1 MAKIIEPQIASA
13 PTPPS
18 SLIEVDERASQDQA
32 SKYKSSSITSSVLD
46 YEFEN
51 GRRYHAYKAGS
62 YPLPNDEAEL
72 ERIDIKHH
80 VIMLLAGG
88 HLHLAPLVSPM
99 KILDIGTGTGIWAIE
114 MADRYPDSLVI
125 GTDLSPVQPK
135 WVHDNVRFE
144 IDDVE
149 SRDWTWR
156 ENYFDYIH
164 TRFMIA
170 SISSWQA
177 MLQKAFKHC
186 KPGGYVELQELDPRF
201 VSDDGSLRQDSALCY
216 WSRKICEAAEEYNR
230 PIPVFTEYKAWLKEA
245 GFVDVQQVIFKS
257 PTNSWPKS
265 KLLKEAS
272 KFQLLAHIEG
282 TEGISLGLMT
292 RGLHWK
298 AEEVKVLMARLRP
311 ELKNRSIHSYQTIVV
326 VFGRKPDGTDVP
338 ASSTAVSGCGSAPL
352 TPEKPFI
359 NPCSRPSPGENY
371 AERLDDFS
379 LQDSDRR
386 RPEAVSQSSTPVVTM
401 RPAPAGAK

>member
-1 MAKIIEPQIASA
+1 M
-13 PTPPS
+13 
-18 SLIEVDERASQDQA
+18 LERE
-32 SKYKSSSITSSVLD
+32 YKSTSITSSVLD

-80 VIMLLAGG
+80 VIMLLSGG
-88 HLHLAPLVSPM
+88 HLHLAPLISPA
-99 KILDIGTGTGIWAIE
+99 KILDLGTGTGIWAME
-114 MADRYPDSLVI
+114 MADQYPDSLVI
-125 GTDLSPVQPK
+125 GTDLSPIQPK
-135 WVHDNVRFE
+135 WVPDNIRFE

-164 TRFMIA
+164 SRFMIA
-170 SISSWQA
+170 SISSWPA
-177 MLQKAFKHC
+177 LLRKAFKHC

-201 VSDDGSLRQDSALCY
+201 VSDDGSLKQDSALCY
-216 WSRKICEAAEEYNR
+216 WSEKICEAAQEYNR
-230 PIPVFTEYKAWLKEA
+230 PIPVFTEYKAWLENA

-282 TEGISLGLMT
+282 LEGISLGLMT

-326 VFGRKPDGTDVP
+326 LFGRKPNGTDFP
-338 ASSTAVSGCGSAPL
+338 ASPAAVSGCGSAPL

-359 NPCSRPSPGENY
+359 DPFAASSLGENE
-371 AERLDDFS
+371 AERLDDLS
-379 LQDSDRR
+379 LQDSNRPC
-386 RPEAVSQSSTPVVTM
+386 PEAVSKSFTPVITITQ
-401 RPAPAGAK
+401 ASAGAK